1 MKNSSDNNNSG
12 IPLFAP
18 AVLPDGRG
26 GFTPCPDVLTGDE
39 AVRYLRLDVDGPK
52 NPLQTL
58 RYYREKGK
66 LKGTRMGKKVVY
78 TREALNKFLQMM
90 TGYHN

>member
-1 MKNSSDNNNSG
+1 MKEHSNNDSG
-12 IPLFAP
+12 LHMFAP

-26 GFTPCPDVLTGDE
+26 GYTPCPDVLTGEE

-52 NPLQTL
+52 DPLQTL

-66 LKGTRMGKKVVY
+66 LKGTRMGKRVVY
-78 TREALNKFLQMM
+78 TRRALNEFLQMM